1 MDIKNTPDSF
11 AMFSPEGN
19 VAVKGIV
26 VTALARTN
34 FMGQD
39 PVKAYL
45 SAGEDLTK
53 LASVFPEATDTAV
66 MECVYSA
73 IVLDGK
79 GINWNHDYT

>member
-1 MDIKNTPDSF
+1 MDIKNIPDSF

-19 VAVKGIV
+19 AAVKGIV
-26 VTALARTN
+26 AIALARTN

-39 PVKAYL
+39 PVKAYFT
-45 SAGEDLTK
+45 AGEDLLA
-53 LASVFPEATDTAV
+53 LASVFPEATDSAV